1 MRGHSVLW
9 DLEGVGL
16 RSAGPTAVQKP
27 VLLHPPPILN
37 IGLTGLRNPGLG
49 CVREGS
55 KTPELGRLVGFMLR
69 KGLLIRNS
77 SLRRVYLRYQ
87 RKYFSKQAELALL
100 IPLYC
105 CLCDPAVVN
114 QFGSY
119 TLLNEAAHSCN
130 WYSCMRTP
138 LLRQAAVVSQSADET
153 TLAINKPGKER
164 VRVATGFRFA

>member
-1 MRGHSVLW
+1 
-9 DLEGVGL
+9 
-16 RSAGPTAVQKP
+16 
-27 VLLHPPPILN
+27 
-37 IGLTGLRNPGLG
+37 
-49 CVREGS
+49 
-55 KTPELGRLVGFMLR
+55 MLR

-119 TLLNEAAHSCN
+119 TLLNA
-130 WYSCMRTP
+130 T
-138 LLRQAAVVSQSADET
+138 RQLIVV
-153 TLAINKPGKER
+153 
-164 VRVATGFRFA
+164 TGIPA